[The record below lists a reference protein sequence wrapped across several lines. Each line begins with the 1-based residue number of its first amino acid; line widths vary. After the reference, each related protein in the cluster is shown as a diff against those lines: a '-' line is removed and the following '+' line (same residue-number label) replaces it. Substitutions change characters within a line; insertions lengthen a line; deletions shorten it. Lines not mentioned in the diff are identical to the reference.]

1 MRLFFHVVVHGS
13 DLVQILGLED
23 LVAVEAPHIVHA
35 VPTHQKLRTLMF
47 AAWHSKQNIPILKS
61 NVRLS
66 SPYLVKTSKG
76 FHGSAWAAPPCYTAA
91 MHKLFLAALLLA
103 STVFA
108 APNLTGDWKLNIA
121 KSQYG
126 AMPAPVAVTRKIKQA
141 GVDFS
146 MSTFQKT
153 AQREGTSELH
163 YTTDGKECVNK
174 VANGESKGTAFWAGD
189 NLVIESSQQIQG
201 ADLKS
206 REIWSLSADGKTL
219 TITTHLTLPQQ
230 GELDVKQ
237 VFEKQ

>member
-1 MRLFFHVVVHGS
+1 
-13 DLVQILGLED
+13 
-23 LVAVEAPHIVHA
+23 
-35 VPTHQKLRTLMF
+35 
-47 AAWHSKQNIPILKS
+47 
-61 NVRLS
+61 
-66 SPYLVKTSKG
+66 
-76 FHGSAWAAPPCYTAA
+76 
-91 MHKLFLAALLLA
+91 MHKLFPAALLLA
-103 STVFA
+103 SLAAA
-108 APNLTGDWKLNIA
+108 APNLSGDWKLNIA

-126 AMPAPVAVTRKIKQA
+126 AMPAPLSVTRKIKHA
-141 GVDFS
+141 GVDLT

-153 AQREGTSELH
+153 AQREATSELH

-206 REIWSLSADGKTL
+206 REIWTLSADGKTL
-219 TITTHLTLPQQ
+219 TISTHLTLPQQ